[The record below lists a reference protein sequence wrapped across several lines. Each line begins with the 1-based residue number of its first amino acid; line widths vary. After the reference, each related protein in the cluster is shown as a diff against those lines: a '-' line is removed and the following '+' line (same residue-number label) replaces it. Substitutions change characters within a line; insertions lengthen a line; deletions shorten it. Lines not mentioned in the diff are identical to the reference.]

1 MEDQFDVVVI
11 GAGLGGLLSAV
22 FLAKE
27 GQKVAIIEQNKQL
40 GGCLQ
45 TFSFDKKLFDSC
57 VHYIGAVEPGQTQYK
72 IFKYAGIMEDLALE
86 QLAVDGFDE
95 IVFGNSPE
103 AYPHAQGAKN
113 FVNQLLPFFPNEKQ
127 PLQQYW
133 HLLQDTVDHFPLYNL
148 EVGDNAKKY
157 KVTNLELQATIAGLS
172 PNKQLQSVLTGS
184 NILYAGQ
191 KNNTPFY
198 LHALILKSYIDSAY
212 KFQKG
217 SSQITKLLTR
227 ELRKFGGSILKM
239 EKVSRIETKD
249 GLIHKAVTTSGKE
262 IFGKHFIANIPPAM
276 FLNLLDQPLFKP
288 AFRQRV
294 ASTRNTISSFM
305 VNMVLIPGT
314 IPYPNKNIYWNR
326 STDVYQGIQYRPQD
340 WPENY
345 ALYFSRDKKN
355 PQFAESVAIL
365 TYMNYEEFGIWSES
379 HNNSALPSKRPT
391 DYLDKKMEKAEQL
404 IRVVSQRYP
413 ELRRNCLSFKTAS
426 PLTFRDY
433 IGTED
438 GNMYG
443 IAKSLD
449 DPKQTAITVASKIP
463 NLFFTGQN
471 AGIHGVLGV
480 SITAVATCGHILG
493 FEHLVQKINK
503 AS

>member
-1 MEDQFDVVVI
+1 MEEQFDVVII

-27 GQKVAIIEQNKQL
+27 GRKVAIIEQNKQL

-57 VHYIGAVEPGQTQYK
+57 VHYIGAIEPGQTQHK

-86 QLAVDGFDE
+86 KLSLNGFDE
-95 IVFGNSPE
+95 IVFGNEST
-103 AYPHAQGAKN
+103 AYPHAQGAQN
-113 FVNQLLPFFPNEKQ
+113 FIEQLLPFFPKEKEN
-127 PLQQYW
+127 LQQYW
-133 HLLQDTVDHFPLYNL
+133 NLLQDTVDHFPLYNL
-148 EVGDNAKKY
+148 EVGDNTKKY
-157 KVTNLELQATIAGLS
+157 KVTNRELQKTIASLTS
-172 PNKQLQSVLTGS
+172 NERLQSVLTGS

-191 KNNTPFY
+191 RNCTPFY
-198 LHALILKSYIDSAY
+198 LHALIVKSYIDSAY
-212 KFQKG
+212 KFPKG

-227 ELRKFGGSILKM
+227 ELRKSGGSILKM
-239 EKVSRIETKD
+239 EKVTRIQTQD
-249 GLIHKAVTTSGKE
+249 GLVHKAITASGKE
-262 IFGKHFIANIPPAM
+262 ISGKQFIANMPPAI
-276 FLNLLDQPLFKP
+276 FLKLLDQPLFKP

-294 ASTRNTISSFM
+294 AGTRNTISSFM
-305 VNMVLIPGT
+305 VNMVLKPGT
-314 IPYPNKNIYWNR
+314 IAYPNKNIYWNR

-345 ALYFSRDKKN
+345 ALYFSRDKNN

-365 TYMNYEEFGIWSES
+365 TYMNYEEFGLWTGS
-379 HNNSALPSKRPT
+379 HNNSAQPAERPQA
-391 DYLDKKMEKAEQL
+391 YLDKKMEKAERL

-413 ELRRNCLSFKTAS
+413 ELCRNCLSFKTAS

-493 FEHLVQKINK
+493 FEYLVQKINQ